1 MRRIIVGT
9 VLLLSALAAGCQS
22 SQPQPRWQFPCTHH
36 AVDAGKC
43 DDPNLQQ
50 GQLFGAVVEG
60 NL

>member
-1 MRRIIVGT
+1 MRRIMVGT
-9 VLLLSALAAGCQS
+9 LLLLSALAAGCQS
-22 SQPQPRWQFPCTHH
+22 SQQPRWQFPCTHR

-50 GQLFGAVVEG
+50 GQLFGAIVEG